1 MLLLTCDLEGFNVLS
16 KLSNMKLEKLIQ
28 LVEGE
33 RLVQTG
39 LENKIILLN
48 I

>member
-33 RLVQTG
+33 RLVQTS